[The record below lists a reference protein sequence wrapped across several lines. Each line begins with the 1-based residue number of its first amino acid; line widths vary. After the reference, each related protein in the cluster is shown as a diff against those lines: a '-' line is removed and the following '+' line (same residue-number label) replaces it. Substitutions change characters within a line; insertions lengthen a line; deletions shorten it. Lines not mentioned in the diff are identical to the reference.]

1 MEYGE
6 GKTGCYR
13 ILIKGYQWIWATTRS
28 YISFNHWNSKPEIYC
43 STTKVIRLVFEEPF
57 SFCLPPWSNTRPLF
71 PYRPFLSRLLYL
83 RRAKPFMWKFVLST
97 EIIFVWKVLR
107 EDSFRNRGTENGELS
122 SPIPWLQRFPLLFLK
137 HGSYC
142 RAVTN
147 FSSKRGIAK
156 SSRGIKKSLLL
167 QP

>member
-57 SFCLPPWSNTRPLF
+57 CTRTRFETEAQVNLEMTYLAFLYPGSAAFFFRFSNTGVTGSSNLH
-71 PYRPFLSRLLYL
+71 SRSNLPANSHAHSSILVTT
-83 RRAKPFMWKFVLST
+83 FTFTSC
-97 EIIFVWKVLR
+97 KV
-107 EDSFRNRGTENGELS
+107 T
-122 SPIPWLQRFPLLFLK
+122 
-137 HGSYC
+137 
-142 RAVTN
+142 
-147 FSSKRGIAK
+147 
-156 SSRGIKKSLLL
+156 
-167 QP
+167 